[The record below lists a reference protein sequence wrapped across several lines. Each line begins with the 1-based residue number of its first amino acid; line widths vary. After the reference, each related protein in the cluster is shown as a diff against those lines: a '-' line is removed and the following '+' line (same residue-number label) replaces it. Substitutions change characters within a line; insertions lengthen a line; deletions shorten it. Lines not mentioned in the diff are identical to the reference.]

1 MPIFSFSNVIDPKTF
16 IDSCNH
22 DEIYEL
28 IDYLVKTGHLKKN
41 SIDIDSGDEVRK
53 MTKEEIKYEESL
65 KLLKGKYN
73 MMSYLDAVIITE
85 LSKKF
90 NTD

>member
-1 MPIFSFSNVIDPKTF
+1 MPSFSFSNVIDTKTF

-22 DEIYEL
+22 DEIHEL
-28 IDYLVKTGHLKKN
+28 IDYLIKTGHLKKYSN
-41 SIDIDSGDEVRK
+41 DVDLSDDTRK
-53 MTKEEIKYEESL
+53 ITKEEMKYEESL
-65 KLLKGKYN
+65 KLLKGKFN

-90 NTD
+90 NSD